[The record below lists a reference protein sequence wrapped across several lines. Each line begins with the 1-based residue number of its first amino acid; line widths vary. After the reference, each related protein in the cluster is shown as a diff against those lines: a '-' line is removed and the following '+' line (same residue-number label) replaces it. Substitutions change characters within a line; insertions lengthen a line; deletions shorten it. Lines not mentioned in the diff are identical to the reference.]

1 MDKEKLR
8 SPIDRRN
15 FLRTC
20 GSLLAGGVALVSGG
34 LLAAKASG
42 KNGDVFW
49 QIDPYKCTQ
58 SSASMRIRY
67 VATVTY
73 VVDII
78 VPM

>member
-1 MDKEKLR
+1 MDKEKLK
-8 SPIDRRN
+8 SPIDRRD

-49 QIDPYKCTQ
+49 
-58 SSASMRIRY
+58 
-67 VATVTY
+67 
-73 VVDII
+73 
-78 VPM
+78 